1 MHGNVWEWVED
12 CWNGSYSRGRRRDG
26 VRVGVRGTA
35 PERVLRGG
43 SWRLQWPGLLR
54 AAYRDGLT
62 TGGRTQPRHR
72 FPGGPDAHPLN
83 LYILTSWG
91 FQGGLAPLVGCW
103 DTVIERLLTLGW
115 PGFQNVSCPDRDG
128 LPSRGRLFLTHC
140 QWRKWKMT
148 PPDRQHPQQRVAGAT
163 WLAPARAAVLA
174 LVSLPVGAAI
184 VDLTKEAAE
193 TMRVM
198 PSPRPV
204 ALVVGN
210 TGYEHIAPD
219 RSGKNDAEA
228 VAQLL
233 ADLGFEVVEGVDL
246 DRAEFVDRVADF
258 HERSRGRMAA
268 LFYYSGHAYR
278 GSSFA
283 KAREYDV
290 LVPVDMPQAFD
301 VGGIALDDIRAGME
315 GDVNLLF
322 LDASLPAHPRIARL
336 NTFIAYAGGL
346 AKTVV
351 HEGEVTGAF
360 TKALLTTIAPGVDVV
375 DAVQAAIQSVS
386 SVGDQHPWMESSLR
400 QPFRFPS
407 PTSSMAD
414 RLDARLVALIVQ
426 FEAGGQEAVA
436 AYGAANSVDVKDGRV
451 AVRIIAESEDHVEP
465 LKRLIETAAHGSV
478 QATFENN
485 IYASLPVEVIA
496 TFARAETVYRIDLGE
511 AVVAPPE
518 QDSVPVPAGE
528 GPAAS
533 QAIPEHSESTTGKEI
548 RD

>member
-1 MHGNVWEWVED
+1 M
-12 CWNGSYSRGRRRDG
+12 
-26 VRVGVRGTA
+26 
-35 PERVLRGG
+35 
-43 SWRLQWPGLLR
+43 
-54 AAYRDGLT
+54 T
-62 TGGRTQPRHR
+62 T
-72 FPGGPDAHPLN
+72 
-83 LYILTSWG
+83 
-91 FQGGLAPLVGCW
+91 
-103 DTVIERLLTLGW
+103 
-115 PGFQNVSCPDRDG
+115 
-128 LPSRGRLFLTHC
+128 
-140 QWRKWKMT
+140 
-148 PPDRQHPQQRVAGAT
+148 PDRQHPQQRVAGAT
-163 WLAPARAAVLA
+163 WLAWACAAVLA

-198 PSPRPV
+198 PSSRPV

-258 HERSRGRMAA
+258 HDRSRGRMAA
-268 LFYYSGHAYR
+268 LFYYSGHAHR
-278 GSSFA
+278 DSSFA
-283 KAREYDV
+283 KGREYDV
-290 LVPVDMPQAFD
+290 LVPVDMPEAEAFD
-301 VGGIALDDIRAGME
+301 VGYGIALDDIRAGME

-336 NTFIAYAGGL
+336 NTFIAYAGGM
-346 AKTVV
+346 AMTAV

-360 TKALLTTIAPGVDVV
+360 TKALLATINPGVDVV
-375 DAVQAAIQSVS
+375 DALQAVIRSVS
-386 SVGDQHPWMESSLR
+386 SIGDQRPWMESSLR

-414 RLDARLVALIVQ
+414 RLDVRLVALIVQ

-436 AYGAANSVDVKDGRV
+436 AYGAANSVDVEDGRV

-496 TFARAETVYRIDLGE
+496 TFARVEAVYRIDLGE

-518 QDSVPVPAGE
+518 QDSVPVPTSE
-528 GPAAS
+528 EFAAS
-533 QAIPEHSESTTGKEI
+533 QAIPEHSESTTGKEV